1 MNRIFQVLILTGAM
15 LLIMACAGSQ
25 SHTQS
30 DLVGE
35 YAECLANPAM
45 PLHELAGSPTVA
57 DAKAT
62 IIQELADGENTLEDI
77 KAALTLYCK

>member
-35 YAECLANPAM
+35 YAELPSQPRYALA
-45 PLHELAGSPTVA
+45 
-57 DAKAT
+57 
-62 IIQELADGENTLEDI
+62 
-77 KAALTLYCK
+77 